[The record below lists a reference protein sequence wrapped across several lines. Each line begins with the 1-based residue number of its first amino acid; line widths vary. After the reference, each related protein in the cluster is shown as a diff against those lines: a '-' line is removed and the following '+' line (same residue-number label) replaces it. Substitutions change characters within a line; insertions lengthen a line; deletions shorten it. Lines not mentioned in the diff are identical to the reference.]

1 MKEVAA
7 VFLKEWRAEVRS
19 RHGLFAA
26 GLFSVLAVVAMSFA
40 GYGLRPSGSLAAG
53 MLCVTLLF
61 SAILALPRTFLIED
75 EQGTFDL
82 LRLIGEP
89 GPVFVGKTLYNIV
102 QMLVTGALLGTVF
115 LALSGVEVRS
125 GPLLVAGLGLQC
137 VALAAAV
144 SLCGALVIGAS
155 NRWVLAGAVA
165 MPLLLPQVFLG
176 VGALRVALGEG
187 MPAGGWQSVA
197 GLAGFAVA
205 ALASGPLI
213 ASAVWRQE

>member
-1 MKEVAA
+1 MREVGA
-7 VFLKEWRAEVRS
+7 VFRKEWRAEVRS
-19 RHGLFAA
+19 RHGLFTA

-53 MLCVTLLF
+53 MLAVTLLF

-82 LRLIGEP
+82 LRLVGDP
-89 GPVFVGKTLYNIV
+89 GPVFLGKTLYNIV
-102 QMLVTGALLGTVF
+102 QMLATGLLLATVF
-115 LALSGVEVRS
+115 LTLSGIDVRS
-125 GPLLVAGLGLQC
+125 PVLLAVGLGLQC

-144 SLCGALVIGAS
+144 SLCGALVIGAA

-176 VGALRVALGEG
+176 VGAVRVALGEG
-187 MPAGGWQSVA
+187 SATAGWQSVA

-213 ASAVWRQE
+213 AAAVWREE

>member
-7 VFLKEWRAEVRS
+7 VFQKEWRAEVRS
-19 RHGLFAA
+19 RHGLFTA

-187 MPAGGWQSVA
+187 MSAGGWQSVA

-213 ASAVWRQE
+213 ASAVWREE